1 MADTFGQTWRAVKAH
16 CPLAPALLAQQW
28 VRQAYNDVCRR
39 RPWSWLRA
47 EAELLINA
55 ASTGTCNVT
64 RGSATVSGGTL
75 TYPASDVDRQ
85 FRVGS
90 SSPVYTIISVN
101 PGVSY
106 TLDRVYGAATA
117 LATGATVLDAYMTM
131 PADFQRFIAV
141 LDTVNNW
148 QLHIW
153 MTDDE
158 LNLWDAQR
166 SATGTPWALA
176 SRRLKTQGTASLIGR
191 AQYELWPY
199 ALAQKNYPYYYA
211 RQPEALD
218 DDTTFLGVL
227 STRGDILLAQA
238 LSYAAEWPGTVDQKS
253 LYYNSGLAA
262 SKRSQFND
270 AVDRLEVQDEEMYG
284 TWLET
289 ISWIRRTPFS
299 PIDSRFLQTHD
310 VPLGASDYSPW

>member
-1 MADTFGQTWRAVKAH
+1 VK
-16 CPLAPALLAQQW
+16 
-28 VRQAYNDVCRR
+28 QAYNETCRR

-47 EAELLINA
+47 EAELIVNA
-55 ASTGTCNVT
+55 ATSGTCNVT
-64 RGSATVSGGTL
+64 RGSATISGGTL

-90 SSPVYTIISVN
+90 SSPVYTIIAVTV
-101 PGVSY
+101 GVSY

-158 LNLWDAQR
+158 LNTWDPQR

-199 ALAQKNYPYYYA
+199 TLVDKNYPYFYA
-211 RQPEALD
+211 RQPEALS
-218 DDTTFLGVL
+218 DDTAFLGVL
-227 STRGDILLAQA
+227 STRGDLLLSLA
-238 LSYAAEWPGTVDQKS
+238 LSYAAEWPGTVDQRN
-253 LYYNSGLAA
+253 LYYNAGLSA

-270 AVDRLEVQDEEMYG
+270 DCDRLEVQDEEMYG
-284 TWLET
+284 TWLE
-289 ISWIRRTPFS
+289 SVQLASRWPYAPF
-299 PIDSRFLQTHD
+299 DSRFGQSHD
-310 VPLGASDYSPW
+310 VSFGSGYSPW